1 VASNVPTL
9 ASSTLSQNVLP
20 SSQVGSFKNQAI
32 GQQTAGLGTGAA
44 QSSLSPSQIA
54 LQSAAQ
60 ATPAKNTAVSLQQRQ
75 AGVLGHND
83 QLTALAQAAS
93 AKKRQAAGG
102 SAAGTGG
109 GGDQQGSLSAAYTPN
124 GSLSAARN
132 KILGAAD
139 SLVGKTP
146 YVWGGTTAKGLDCA
160 GLVMWAYQQVG
171 MSVDRDRQ
179 SKNIPGVRTSVK
191 NLRPGDLVVFNGGS
205 HIAIY
210 AGNGN
215 VIEAAHPGTN
225 VRVHSIWSP
234 NVYGIALR
242 LPGE

>member
-1 VASNVPTL
+1 VASNIPTL

-60 ATPAKNTAVSLQQRQ
+60 GTPAKNTAVSLQQRQ
-75 AGVLGHND
+75 AGVLSHNN
-83 QLTALAQAAS
+83 QLTALAQASA
-93 AKKRQAAGG
+93 AKKRQTAGG
-102 SAAGTGG
+102 FGG
-109 GGDQQGSLSAAYTPN
+109 EQGSLSAAYTPN